1 MDLFNAIVT
10 AIPEAA
16 PYAVWVVALAS
27 VVVAAVP
34 QPQRQPWPRVWA
46 VLRVLAL
53 NVGRARQ

>member
-1 MDLFNAIVT
+1 MDILTLVT
-10 AIPEAA
+10 TTIPEIA
-16 PYAVWVVALAS
+16 PYVAWTVALAS

-34 QPQRQPWPRVWA
+34 QPQHQPWPRVWA